1 MELRCEGEDLLIR
14 VCDSGPGVPAAAAA
28 DVFEDGFSTKPA
40 PVVGRRGLGL
50 ALVRQ
55 IARRHGGEVR
65 LADHRP
71 GEGARFDVV
80 LRDMFEAG
88 AARDQDA
95 LAPP

>member
-1 MELRCEGEDLLIR
+1 
-14 VCDSGPGVPAAAAA
+14 
-28 DVFEDGFSTKPA
+28 
-40 PVVGRRGLGL
+40 
-50 ALVRQ
+50 VRQ

-65 LADHRP
+65 LAEPRP
-71 GEGARFDVV
+71 GAGACFDAV

>member
-1 MELRCEGEDLLIR
+1 
-14 VCDSGPGVPAAAAA
+14 VPAAAAD

-40 PVVGRRGLGL
+40 PAVGRRGLGL

-55 IARRHGGEVR
+55 IAHRHGGEVR
-65 LADHRP
+65 LAEPRP
-71 GEGARFDVV
+71 SEGACFDVV

>member
-1 MELRCEGEDLLIR
+1 
-14 VCDSGPGVPAAAAA
+14 VCDSGPGVPAAAA
-28 DVFEDGFSTKPA
+28 DDIFEDGFSTKPA
-40 PVVGRRGLGL
+40 PAVGRRGLGL

-65 LADHRP
+65 LAEPRP
-71 GEGARFDVV
+71 GEGACFDVV